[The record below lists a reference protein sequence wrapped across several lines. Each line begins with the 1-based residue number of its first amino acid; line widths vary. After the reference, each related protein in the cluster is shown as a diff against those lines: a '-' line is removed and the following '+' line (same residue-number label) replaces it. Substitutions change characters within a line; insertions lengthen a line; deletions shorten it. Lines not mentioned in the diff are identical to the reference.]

1 VSLAIIESFRVDA
14 LRVFDS
20 TDTGEPTIRT
30 NQKTM
35 VAKAFHLDRPAARLF
50 AAVAILGTLTGCGA
64 IVSSAPEA
72 HVRIINATPDAPR
85 LDLYQDSNALA
96 FNLDFGTVT
105 SYIRL
110 APGAY
115 NITANTAG
123 TRQVL
128 SAAKTT
134 FTTAGQ
140 YTVLIGNTAASLQQ
154 LTLADQSQPA
164 PPGQTA
170 LRFINQATRA
180 AAVDIYLIPAGQK
193 ISAVSPLVSGIV
205 FGANT
210 GYLNVPTGIYS
221 LAMLP
226 AGTITGSTTI
236 ATYTGPQVTYSAGAA
251 RTVILID
258 SSPVTASG
266 IRVITAN
273 DFDPPGTID

>member
-1 VSLAIIESFRVDA
+1 MPV
-14 LRVFDS
+14 
-20 TDTGEPTIRT
+20 
-30 NQKTM
+30 KY
-35 VAKAFHLDRPAARLF
+35 FHLDCLAARLI
-50 AAVAILGTLTGCGA
+50 AAVAILGTLTGCQA

-105 SYIRL
+105 SYIQL

-123 TRQVL
+123 TRQIL
-128 SAAKTT
+128 STAKTT

-140 YTVLIGNTAASLQQ
+140 YTVLIGNTSASLQQ

-180 AAVDIYLIPAGQK
+180 GAVDVYLVPAGQK
-193 ISAVSPLVSGIV
+193 VNSVTPLVTGIA

-210 GYLNVPTGIYS
+210 GYVNVPIGTYS
-221 LAMLP
+221 FAILP
-226 AGTITGSTTI
+226 AGTLTSSTTI
-236 ATYTGPQVTYSAGAA
+236 APYTGPQVTYAAGAA
-251 RTVILID
+251 RTIILID
-258 SSPVTASG
+258 PPLVATPG

-273 DFDPPGTID
+273 DFDPPGTAD

>member
-1 VSLAIIESFRVDA
+1 M
-14 LRVFDS
+14 
-20 TDTGEPTIRT
+20 P
-30 NQKTM
+30 
-35 VAKAFHLDRPAARLF
+35 AKSFHLAARLI
-50 AAVAILGTLTGCGA
+50 AAIAILGTLTGCQA

-105 SYIRL
+105 SYIQL

-123 TRQVL
+123 TRQAL
-128 SAAKTT
+128 STAKTT
-134 FTTAGQ
+134 FTGSGQ

-154 LTLADQSQPA
+154 LTLVDQSQPA

-170 LRFINQATRA
+170 LRFINQATRTG
-180 AAVDIYLIPAGQK
+180 AVDIYLVPAGQK
-193 ISAVSPLVSGIV
+193 VNAVTPLVTAIA

-210 GYLNVPTGIYS
+210 GYLNVPTGTYS
-221 LAMLP
+221 LAILS
-226 AGTITGSTTI
+226 AGTLLTSTTI
-236 ATYTGPQVTYSAGAA
+236 APYSGPQVTYSPGAA
-251 RTVILID
+251 RTIILID
-258 SSPVTASG
+258 SPLVTSPG

-273 DFDPPGTID
+273 DFDPPGTAD

>member
-1 VSLAIIESFRVDA
+1 MS
-14 LRVFDS
+14 
-20 TDTGEPTIRT
+20 
-30 NQKTM
+30 
-35 VAKAFHLDRPAARLF
+35 AKAFHLDRPPARLV
-50 AAVAILGTLTGCGA
+50 AAIAMLGTLTGCQA
-64 IVSSAPEA
+64 IVSSTPQA

-105 SYIRL
+105 SYIQL

-140 YTVLIGNTAASLQQ
+140 YTVLIGNNAASLQQ
-154 LTLADQSQPA
+154 LILADQSQPA

-170 LRFINQATRA
+170 LRFINQATHA
-180 AAVDIYLIPAGQK
+180 GAVDIYLVPAGQK
-193 ISAVSPLVSGIV
+193 LSSVAPLVTNIS

-210 GYLNVPTGIYS
+210 GYLNIPAATDS
-221 LAMLP
+221 LAILP
-226 AGTITGSTTI
+226 AGTIPSSTTL
-236 ATYTGPQVTYSAGAA
+236 AAYAGPQVTYSPGAA

-258 SSPVTASG
+258 PPQASTPG
-266 IRVITAN
+266 IRVISAN
-273 DFDPPGTID
+273 DFDPPGTVD

>member
-1 VSLAIIESFRVDA
+1 
-14 LRVFDS
+14 
-20 TDTGEPTIRT
+20 
-30 NQKTM
+30 M
-35 VAKAFHLDRPAARLF
+35 VAKAFHLDRSAARLI
-50 AAVAILGTLTGCGA
+50 AAVAILATLTGCQA

-85 LDLYQDSNALA
+85 LDLYQEPKRPA

-110 APGAY
+110 TPGAY

-123 TRQVL
+123 TRQIL
-128 SAAKTT
+128 STAKTT
-134 FTTAGQ
+134 FTTTGQ

-170 LRFINQATRA
+170 PRFITQPPRA

-193 ISAVSPLVSGIV
+193 ISAVNPLVGGIA

-210 GYLNVPTGIYS
+210 GYL
-221 LAMLP
+221 
-226 AGTITGSTTI
+226 
-236 ATYTGPQVTYSAGAA
+236 
-251 RTVILID
+251 
-258 SSPVTASG
+258 
-266 IRVITAN
+266 
-273 DFDPPGTID
+273 

>member
-1 VSLAIIESFRVDA
+1 LHIE
-14 LRVFDS
+14 VFDS
-20 TDTGEPTIRT
+20 TDSWRADDPDDATVQT
-30 NQKTM
+30 TM
-35 VAKAFHLDRPAARLF
+35 PAKSFHLDHPTARLI
-50 AAVAILGTLTGCGA
+50 AAVAILGTLTGCQA
-64 IVSSAPEA
+64 IVSSAPDA

-105 SYIRL
+105 SYIQL

-154 LTLADQSQPA
+154 LILADQSQPA

-180 AAVDIYLIPAGQK
+180 GAVDIYLVPAGQK
-193 ISAVSPLVSGIV
+193 VNAVMPLVTGIA

-210 GYLNVPTGIYS
+210 GYVNVPIGTYS

-226 AGTITGSTTI
+226 AATLPPTTTM

-251 RTVILID
+251 RTIILID
-258 SSPVTASG
+258 PPVVTTPG

-273 DFDPPGTID
+273 DFDPPGTVD

>member
-1 VSLAIIESFRVDA
+1 M
-14 LRVFDS
+14 
-20 TDTGEPTIRT
+20 P
-30 NQKTM
+30 
-35 VAKAFHLDRPAARLF
+35 AKSFHLAARLV
-50 AAVAILGTLTGCGA
+50 AAIAILGTLTGCQA
-64 IVSSAPEA
+64 IVSSAPQT

-105 SYIRL
+105 SYIQL

-128 SAAKTT
+128 STAKTT
-134 FTTAGQ
+134 FATSGQ

-170 LRFINQATRA
+170 LRFINQAIRA
-180 AAVDIYLIPAGQK
+180 GAVDIYLVPAGQK
-193 ISAVSPLVSGIV
+193 VSAVTPLVTGIAY
-205 FGANT
+205 GANA
-210 GYLNVPTGIYS
+210 GYVNVPVGTYS

-226 AGTITGSTTI
+226 AGTVPGTTI
-236 ATYTGPQVTYSAGAA
+236 ATYTGPQVTYSVGAA
-251 RTVILID
+251 RTIILID
-258 SSPVTASG
+258 PPLVTAPG
-266 IRVITAN
+266 IKVITAN

>member
-1 VSLAIIESFRVDA
+1 M
-14 LRVFDS
+14 
-20 TDTGEPTIRT
+20 P
-30 NQKTM
+30 
-35 VAKAFHLDRPAARLF
+35 AKFFHLDGPAARLI
-50 AAVAILGTLTGCGA
+50 AAIAILGTLTGCQA

-105 SYIRL
+105 SYIQL

-128 SAAKTT
+128 STAKTT
-134 FTTAGQ
+134 FITSGQ

-180 AAVDIYLIPAGQK
+180 SAVDIYLVPAGQK
-193 ISAVSPLVSGIV
+193 VNAVTPLVTGIG

-210 GYLNVPTGIYS
+210 GYLNVPIGTYS

-226 AGTITGSTTI
+226 AANVAAGTTI

-251 RTVILID
+251 RTIILID
-258 SSPVTASG
+258 PPLATSSG
-266 IRVITAN
+266 IKVITAN

>member
-1 VSLAIIESFRVDA
+1 MS
-14 LRVFDS
+14 
-20 TDTGEPTIRT
+20 
-30 NQKTM
+30 
-35 VAKAFHLDRPAARLF
+35 AKAFHLDRPAARLV
-50 AAVAILGTLTGCGA
+50 AAIAILGTLTGCQA
-64 IVSSAPEA
+64 IVSSTPQA

-105 SYIRL
+105 SYIQL

-134 FTTAGQ
+134 FTTAGR
-140 YTVLIGNTAASLQQ
+140 YTVLIGNNAASLQQ
-154 LTLADQSQPA
+154 LILADQSQPA

-180 AAVDIYLIPAGQK
+180 GAVDIYLVPAGQK
-193 ISAVSPLVSGIV
+193 LSSVAPLVTGIA

-210 GYLNVPTGIYS
+210 GYLNIPAAMDS
-221 LAMLP
+221 LAIIP
-226 AGTITGSTTI
+226 AGTIPSSTTL
-236 ATYTGPQVTYSAGAA
+236 ATYSGPQVTYSPGAA
-251 RTVILID
+251 RTIILID
-258 SSPVTASG
+258 PPQASTPG
-266 IRVITAN
+266 IRVISAN
-273 DFDPPGTID
+273 DFDPPGTVD

>member
-1 VSLAIIESFRVDA
+1 MS
-14 LRVFDS
+14 
-20 TDTGEPTIRT
+20 
-30 NQKTM
+30 
-35 VAKAFHLDRPAARLF
+35 AKVFHLDRPAARLI
-50 AAVAILGTLTGCGA
+50 AAIAVLGTLTGCQA
-64 IVSSAPEA
+64 IVSSTPQA

-85 LDLYQDSNALA
+85 LDLYQDSNALG

-105 SYIRL
+105 SYIQL

-140 YTVLIGNTAASLQQ
+140 YTVLIGNNAASLQQ
-154 LTLADQSQPA
+154 LTLVDQSQPA
-164 PPGQTA
+164 PPGQIA

-180 AAVDIYLIPAGQK
+180 GAPDIYLVPAGQK
-193 ISAVSPLVSGIV
+193 LSSVVPLVTGIA

-210 GYLNVPTGIYS
+210 GYLNIPAATYS
-221 LAMLP
+221 LAMLA
-226 AGTITGSTTI
+226 AGTIPSSITL
-236 ATYTGPQVTYSAGAA
+236 ATYSGPQVTYSPGAA

-258 SSPVTASG
+258 PPQASTPG

-273 DFDPPGTID
+273 DFDPPGTVD

>member
-1 VSLAIIESFRVDA
+1 M
-14 LRVFDS
+14 
-20 TDTGEPTIRT
+20 P
-30 NQKTM
+30 
-35 VAKAFHLDRPAARLF
+35 AKSFHLDCLAARLIV
-50 AAVAILGTLTGCGA
+50 AVAILGTLTGCQA

-105 SYIRL
+105 SYIQL
-110 APGAY
+110 SPGAY

-123 TRQVL
+123 TRQIL
-128 SAAKTT
+128 STAKAT

-140 YTVLIGNTAASLQQ
+140 YTVLIGNTANSLQQ

-180 AAVDIYLIPAGQK
+180 GAVDVYLVPAGQK
-193 ISAVSPLVSGIV
+193 VNAVTPLVTGIA
-205 FGANT
+205 FAANT
-210 GYLNVPTGIYS
+210 GYVNVPIGTYS
-221 LAMLP
+221 IAILP
-226 AGTITGSTTI
+226 AGTLPSSTTI
-236 ATYTGPQVTYSAGAA
+236 APYTGPQVTYAAGAA
-251 RTVILID
+251 RTIILID
-258 SSPVTASG
+258 SPIVATPG
-266 IRVITAN
+266 LRVITAN

>member
-1 VSLAIIESFRVDA
+1 M
-14 LRVFDS
+14 
-20 TDTGEPTIRT
+20 P
-30 NQKTM
+30 
-35 VAKAFHLDRPAARLF
+35 AKSFHLDCLAARLM
-50 AAVAILGTLTGCGA
+50 AAVAILGTLTGCQA

-105 SYIRL
+105 SYIQL

-123 TRQVL
+123 TRQIL
-128 SAAKTT
+128 STAKTT

-154 LTLADQSQPA
+154 LTLADQSQAA

-180 AAVDIYLIPAGQK
+180 GAVDVYLVPAGQK
-193 ISAVSPLVSGIV
+193 INAVTPLVTGIA

-210 GYLNVPTGIYS
+210 GYVNVPIGTYS
-221 LAMLP
+221 LAILP
-226 AGTITGSTTI
+226 AGTLPSSTTI
-236 ATYTGPQVTYSAGAA
+236 AAYTGPQVTYAAGAA
-251 RTVILID
+251 RTIILID
-258 SSPVTASG
+258 PPLVTTPG

-273 DFDPPGTID
+273 DFDAPGTVD

>member
-1 VSLAIIESFRVDA
+1 M
-14 LRVFDS
+14 
-20 TDTGEPTIRT
+20 P
-30 NQKTM
+30 
-35 VAKAFHLDRPAARLF
+35 AKFFHPDRPAARLI
-50 AAVAILGTLTGCGA
+50 AAIAILGTLTGCQA

-105 SYIRL
+105 SYIQL

-128 SAAKTT
+128 SASKTT
-134 FTTAGQ
+134 FTTSGQ

-170 LRFINQATRA
+170 LRFIHQATRA
-180 AAVDIYLIPAGQK
+180 GAVDIYLVPAGQK
-193 ISAVSPLVSGIV
+193 VSAVAAPLVTGIA

-210 GYLNVPTGIYS
+210 GYVNVPVGTYS

-226 AGTITGSTTI
+226 AGTLAAGTTI
-236 ATYTGPQVTYSAGAA
+236 ATYAGPQVTYSAGAA
-251 RTVILID
+251 RTIILID
-258 SSPVTASG
+258 PPLVTAPG
-266 IRVITAN
+266 IKVITAN